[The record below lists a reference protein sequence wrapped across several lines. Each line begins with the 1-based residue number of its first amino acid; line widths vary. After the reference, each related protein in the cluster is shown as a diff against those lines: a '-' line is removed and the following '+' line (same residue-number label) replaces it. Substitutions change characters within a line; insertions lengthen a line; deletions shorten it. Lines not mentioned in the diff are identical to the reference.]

1 MDAGVDWNDF
11 DGKTILFFGA
21 SGAVGRCFMDLIM
34 DRNRVCHGHIKVIA
48 AGRSG
53 ERLKKTFERYLGDPR
68 FSIWAQDVNMPI
80 QGGMSCDF
88 IVHAAGST
96 HPVQYASEPI
106 NTILANVIGL
116 RHILDYAAGQK
127 PCRVLFMSSVE
138 IYGEHRGGADK
149 FKEGDCGY
157 IDCNTLRAGYPES
170 KRAGEALCQAYIAER
185 QADAVIARLAR
196 VYGYTM
202 TETDSKASSQFIRN
216 ALNGEDIAV
225 KSAGTQVFSYV
236 FVEDAVTAML
246 CIMSKGKTGEAYNV
260 AGDRSDISLRDLAG
274 LVADTAGVK
283 VVFER
288 PGAVEAAGFS
298 KVTQGLLD
306 TEKLKQLGWRSAF
319 DIRSGIAETL
329 SRTGRRSPLL

>member
-1 MDAGVDWNDF
+1 MWAGIGREDFDWGDF
-11 DGKTILFFGA
+11 DGKSILFFGA
-21 SGAVGRCFMDLIM
+21 SGTIGRCFIDAIM
-34 DRNRVCHGHIKVIA
+34 GRNRARDGDIRVVA

-53 ERLKKTFERYLGDPR
+53 EGLKKIFEHYMGDPH
-68 FSIWAQDVNMPI
+68 FSILQQDVNVPI
-80 QGGMSCDF
+80 SGDTGCDF
-88 IVHAAGST
+88 IIHAAGNT

-106 NTILANVIGL
+106 GTILANIIGTK
-116 RHILDYAAGQK
+116 HILDYAAGHK

-138 IYGEHRGGADK
+138 VYGENRGDTDP

-170 KRAGEALCQAYIAER
+170 KRAGEALCQAYIAEK

-202 TETDSKASSQFIRN
+202 TETDSKAVSQLIRN
-216 ALNGEDIAV
+216 ALKGEDIV
-225 KSAGTQVFSYV
+225 LKSAGTQIFSYL

-246 CIMSKGKTGEAYNV
+246 CILSKGKTGEAYNV

-274 LVADTAGVK
+274 LIAETAGTK

-298 KVTQGLLD
+298 KVTKGVLD
-306 TEKLKQLGWRSAF
+306 TGKLKQLGWRSAF
-319 DIRSGIAETL
+319 DIRSGIAETIRIL
-329 SRTGRRSPLL
+329 RR